1 MTARLKSWLVH
12 GLSLVL
18 AALLLYLALRDV
30 DFRRMGRTL
39 ATANYWWLIPF
50 VGLALG
56 SHLLRAWRWLLLLEM
71 LPAAKEREARPSL
84 WISFSSVMIGYM
96 VNYAAPRAGEVA
108 RAGNMAVQEQFR
120 FSSVLGTVVAE
131 RVLDILTVGI
141 FFLTLPIFLWEQL
154 DALNNM
160 LVDLMTRVNDLPWLS
175 VFAIGGALIALSG
188 LGWWLMRRAD
198 VAWHDRVRPLLQS
211 FAEGFMTLRRCPHR
225 FALLASTL
233 CIWGCYFLM
242 AYVPLLVL
250 NMAGP
255 YDLSLV
261 DTWSIFLLGS
271 LGMLVPLPGG
281 LGSYHLITKKTLQR
295 LFSVPTSPATTYAVF
310 THAAQ
315 LVLYTLTG
323 LLCLLIQ
330 GTGLQA
336 LRERTQQ
343 VRTEAEPSSP
353 DSPSAEPTSSHA

>member
-1 MTARLKSWLVH
+1 MTARLKSWLAH
-12 GLSLVL
+12 GISFAL
-18 AALLLYLALRDV
+18 AGLLLYLALRDV
-30 DFRRMGRTL
+30 DFQRMGRAL
-39 ATANYWWLIPF
+39 ATANYWWLVPF

-56 SHLLRAWRWLLLLEM
+56 GHLLRAWRWLLLLEM
-71 LPAAKEREARPSL
+71 LPAAKERDARPSL

-108 RAGNMAVQEQFR
+108 RAGNMAVQEQFG

-131 RVLDILTVGI
+131 RVLDMLTVGL

-160 LVDLMTRVNDLPWLS
+160 LVVPIASWINDLPWLS
-175 VFAIGGALIALSG
+175 VFAIGGALIALGG

-198 VAWHDRVRPLLQS
+198 IAWRDRVRPLLQS

-242 AYVPLLVL
+242 AYFPLLVL

-255 YDLSLV
+255 YNLTLV

-281 LGSYHLITKKTLQR
+281 LGSYHVITKETLR
-295 LFSVPTSPATTYAVF
+295 NLFSVPISPATAYAVL

-315 LVLYTLTG
+315 LVLYTATG
-323 LLCLLIQ
+323 VICLLIQ

-336 LRERTQQ
+336 LRERTQ
-343 VRTEAEPSSP
+343 
-353 DSPSAEPTSSHA
+353 